1 MSQTRMRKVLRN
13 SLPDGVVI
21 LNKGTHITIRCKRVL
36 IHVKDLRYTPG
47 TNSVPLT
54 LVKLHAGGEH
64 NLSKVPDI
72 IEHPWSE
79 PVNADHFVLHVGEL
93 KIKINQYMTPTSQ
106 PVDMFVV
113 RKSAVGDY
121 SRLLDKLTIIINA
134 IMSRDRETEL
144 LEDFARP
151 EELNTAASDPLA
163 GALHGLTL
171 RAQTLQAQTLQ
182 AQTLQGAA
190 GQGV

>member
-54 LVKLHAGGEH
+54 LVKLHGEH
-64 NLSKVPDI
+64 NLTKVPDI

-171 RAQTLQAQTLQ
+171 RAQTLRAQTLQ